1 LILSETKEACCV
13 VLISMFGKQLMMG
26 ELMKKITL
34 AFLAT
39 ALCYASWCSRA
50 DAATVAQWRFEDKN
64 GAPAVAGDF
73 LRSTPAPGGTVSG
86 GNIVDVT
93 SDSSGN
99 GNELRTFHSPNDP
112 NNPDG
117 AQRLET
123 SPTYTLSTPAPVVL
137 QTLQPNLLAMDYDAA
152 PGSDPPAPP
161 DAGGDDIYSR
171 DQENADQPA
180 NSHVLNAFTIEASFK
195 IDTLGRFQT
204 IVNKDDDPNAAPGSL
219 SPFSLKVLNDNRLE
233 AYAFDGTNDASPADF
248 RGVVSDAPLLA
259 NVWYNAAVTNDGT
272 TMRLYI
278 DDTSNGVGDYVLQSA
293 ANSSIAGGALVQS
306 NAPWSIG
313 RGWFNGPADFFDGQ
327 IDEVRISDVVLAS
340 SQFLFSP
347 IPEPHSCLLA
357 LMALTSMAWRRPKR
371 AQ

>member
-1 LILSETKEACCV
+1 MKRILHCMLSAMC
-13 VLISMFGKQLMMG
+13 
-26 ELMKKITL
+26 L
-34 AFLAT
+34 AG
-39 ALCYASWCSRA
+39 LCAA
-50 DAATVAQWRFEDKN
+50 AQAATVAHWRFEDKN
-64 GAPAVAGDF
+64 GSPAVAGDF
-73 LRSTPAPGGTVSG
+73 LRSTPAPGGTASG
-86 GNIVDVT
+86 GNTVDVT

-99 GNELRTFHSPNDP
+99 GNVLRTFHSPNDP
-112 NNPDG
+112 NSTDG

-137 QTLQPNLLAMDYDAA
+137 QTLQPNLLAFDYDAA

-204 IVNKDDDPNAAPGSL
+204 IVNKDDDPDAAPGAL

-248 RGVVSDAPLLA
+248 RGVVSDAPLVA
-259 NVWYNAAVTNDGT
+259 NVWYNAAVTNDGS

-293 ANSSIAGGALVQS
+293 TNSGIAGGALVQS

-327 IDEVRISDVVLAS
+327 IDEVRISDVVLAP

-347 IPEPHSCLLA
+347 IPEPHSVVLLLIA
-357 LMALTSMAWRRPKR
+357 VGGLASRRVKR
-371 AQ
+371 SD